1 MHLRSIQ
8 LFIVVCLMAILSGC
22 VLPVATSVH
31 AYGRVLDSAN
41 KRPISDARVSIEGVP
56 NATVLTT
63 KDGTFDIPRQSK
75 WTIILPIPIDR
86 FPMET
91 IIINAPGYETQR
103 SEVAQYEHHPI
114 LLKRK

>member
-1 MHLRSIQ
+1 MNLRSIQ
-8 LFIVVCLMAILSGC
+8 FFIVVCLMTIFSGC
-22 VLPVATSVH
+22 VLPVATTVH
-31 AYGRVLDSAN
+31 AYGRVLDSTN
-41 KRPISDARVSIEGVP
+41 KRPISGAHVSIEGVP
-56 NATVLTT
+56 RATVLTA

-86 FPMET
+86 FPMGT

-103 SEVAQYEHHPI
+103 SEVAQYELHPI